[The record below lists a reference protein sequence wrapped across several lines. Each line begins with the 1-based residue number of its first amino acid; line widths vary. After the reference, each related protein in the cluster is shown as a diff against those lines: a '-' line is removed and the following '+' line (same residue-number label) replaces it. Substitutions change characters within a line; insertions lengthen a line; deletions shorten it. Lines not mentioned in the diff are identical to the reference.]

1 MARGGFELYETRS
14 DGSRGST
21 ILRGDIQ
28 AVAAQ
33 LRSLSLRPVKDPSHP
48 LGVYYVSPTKG
59 VFVVDFFL
67 ER

>member
-21 ILRGDIQ
+21 VLRGDMR
-28 AVAAQ
+28 AVTTQ
-33 LRSLSLRPVKDPSHP
+33 LRSMSLRPVKDPSHP

-59 VFVVDFFL
+59 VFVVDFVL
-67 ER
+67 DR